1 MLAISATACSA
12 VAALAN
18 EVAEDLFGFLRML
31 SDSTVLRSLAGLVF
45 CLATFPDSHPV
56 VQWKEAVYDKAK
68 NLRVRMFK
76 LTLTPTSDA
85 ASGLG
90 DNGS

>member
-1 MLAISATACSA
+1 
-12 VAALAN
+12 
-18 EVAEDLFGFLRML
+18 
-31 SDSTVLRSLAGLVF
+31 
-45 CLATFPDSHPV
+45 

-85 ASGLG
+85 ASGPG